1 MLDRLV
7 VIVVAAAA
15 YLGLLSAHSALA
27 APDVTQARYMTP
39 SQFLH
44 SLKQVSLTLHGG
56 SDILDEYLPVEKARD
71 MILNALANRGI
82 AVRPNSPVALE
93 VTLSHERR
101 STVNLDE
108 PVVRHDYFLTLQF
121 FVRGAVWRN
130 GKFHALPVAPASAWW
145 STYILESNELQ
156 RLLLNAETATRLRQQ
171 FAQGVVDSL
180 NTIDAST
187 TVDTTPFP
195 PHSWSDREKT
205 QGNADFAR
213 VMRTDTPMDS
223 SLILDLDVEPK
234 LDLTAEF
241 KEPECAGG
249 PTLREL
255 WSHEFKLLKW
265 MRQAAQPPLTV
276 EHEFQCRIQK
286 DRGAVAVFHVIHHV
300 SLKEANAVFELNGEL
315 FRKPVTLQSSAVMTF
330 TNAQNADEEWFAS
343 LSRRAIFREF
353 DSGLRHGAHERPNL
367 PGTQLADVVRNMPG
381 TAPIGRIILGEDVRF
396 EQGGWRYVNGRQV
409 PDTLLDKATG
419 APPLRPRTQRPVTQA
434 PASTTI
440 ADIKNT
446 LGTVKSCQL
455 YAGASKENLL
465 WSVMSPGFEM
475 DDSGVIASRYVLSTR
490 PGEGYAQGAAIANLS
505 LIAAQIQDRGGCKIL
520 SIPCRNGQCVRF
532 EDNANPSLSFFVE
545 TTDQANKILNDLK
558 ALAPLYPDGAGELQK

>member
-44 SLKQVSLTLHGG
+44 SLKQVSLTLHGQG
-56 SDILDEYLPVEKARD
+56 DPLDDYLPAEKARD
-71 MILNALANRGI
+71 MIQNALANRGI
-82 AVRPNSPVALE
+82 VVRPNSPVALE
-93 VTLSHERR
+93 VRLGHMKGTAGE
-101 STVNLDE
+101 TVI
-108 PVVRHDYFLTLQF
+108 HDVLMDMHFY
-121 FVRGAVWRN
+121 VRGTALRN
-130 GKFHALPVAPASAWW
+130 GKFHVVPVAAASAWW
-145 STYILESNELQ
+145 SSYVLEPNDIQ
-156 RLLLNAETATRLRQQ
+156 QALLLATTGNRIRVQ
-171 FAQGVVDSL
+171 FAQGVLDIL
-180 NTIDAST
+180 QTIDSNDAVST
-187 TVDTTPFP
+187 TPWP
-195 PHSWSDREKT
+195 PSAWTEREKT
-205 QGNADFAR
+205 QANTDFAKA
-213 VMRTDTPMDS
+213 MRADAPMDS
-223 SLILDLDVEPK
+223 SLILDIDVVPK
-234 LDLTAEF
+234 LEITSELKDPACTSDSA
-241 KEPECAGG
+241 
-249 PTLREL
+249 LREL
-255 WSHEFKLLKW
+255 WNREFQQLKW
-265 MRQAAQPPLTV
+265 IRSVPQPSLTV
-276 EHEFQCRIQK
+276 RHFFQCRMEKVI
-286 DRGAVAVFHVIHHV
+286 GVYPYIHLIHHIY
-300 SLKEANAVFELNGEL
+300 LNEANVLFEVNGEL
-315 FRKPVTLQSSAVMTF
+315 FRQNAVLASSENMSAVD
-330 TNAQNADEEWFAS
+330 QNDDDEENKAWIRKRS
-343 LSRRAIFREF
+343 NNIIRLTF
-353 DSGLRHGAHERPNL
+353 DDSVRYGMRERPKL
-367 PGTQLADVVRNMPG
+367 PGAQLAAIVRSSPD
-381 TAPIGRIILGEDVRF
+381 APPVGRVILGEDVRF
-396 EQGGWRYVNGRQV
+396 EQGGWRYINGSQV

-558 ALAPLYPDGAGELQK
+558 ALAPLYPDGAGELRK